1 MLSKKPN
8 RSYLPLFV
16 TNLDRLVDAPEAN
29 QDQIKTACEMID
41 RYFKTDH
48 TFYVRPLQI
57 VVTSKNPRAAKVTV
71 EEILGAED
79 AYRADHMKVDDELG
93 DLVEDNQIVV
103 LDILDEDYRIDSPY
117 MAGKEGVLI
126 WMMEPGEAADS
137 IDADFRID
145 VKDLSSSEA
154 RQKLKRATRLPFSV
168 VDRLLESKK
177 DPWQI
182 EEILQLLHTRRLD
195 RKDLA
200 LIGQIFEV
208 PLSEIDWVEEDEDSA
223 VPTRNKT
230 KKVATNDT
238 VAQNEKR
245 SL

>member
-1 MLSKKPN
+1 
-8 RSYLPLFV
+8 
-16 TNLDRLVDAPEAN
+16 
-29 QDQIKTACEMID
+29 
-41 RYFKTDH
+41 
-48 TFYVRPLQI
+48 
-57 VVTSKNPRAAKVTV
+57 
-71 EEILGAED
+71 
-79 AYRADHMKVDDELG
+79 
-93 DLVEDNQIVV
+93 
-103 LDILDEDYRIDSPY
+103 
-117 MAGKEGVLI
+117 
-126 WMMEPGEAADS
+126 MMQPGEAADS

-195 RKDLA
+195 RKDLD

-230 KKVATNDT
+230 KKAATNDT

>member
-1 MLSKKPN
+1 
-8 RSYLPLFV
+8 
-16 TNLDRLVDAPEAN
+16 
-29 QDQIKTACEMID
+29 
-41 RYFKTDH
+41 
-48 TFYVRPLQI
+48 
-57 VVTSKNPRAAKVTV
+57 
-71 EEILGAED
+71 
-79 AYRADHMKVDDELG
+79 
-93 DLVEDNQIVV
+93 
-103 LDILDEDYRIDSPY
+103 
-117 MAGKEGVLI
+117 
-126 WMMEPGEAADS
+126 MMQPGEAADS

-195 RKDLA
+195 RKDLD

-208 PLSEIDWVEEDEDSA
+208 PLSEIDWVEEDEDST

-230 KKVATNDT
+230 KKMATNDT